1 MSNWND
7 TRVCYAA
14 VGIPQ
19 GLIVDQESGE
29 IAGAVRRGGELVSL
43 EQAEYEMWT
52 TLLTPLTLDAAL
64 EVASIRSWSGPE
76 SIIARLGELNLLVPI
91 DPGQAM
97 NGTLSRLR
105 PIPLGCGLG
114 NMGGESMQF
123 EIQNATLSRPSP
135 ILLDVVSVMFWW
147 EFDGISTLD
156 EAVAL
161 VTSRVPGLS
170 LHQANTIAAQLVFVL
185 MVNRALYLD
194 SPRTSAN

>member
-1 MSNWND
+1 MSDGND
-7 TRVCYAA
+7 ARGCYVA

-19 GLIVDQESGE
+19 GLIVDQENGE

-43 EQAEYEMWT
+43 GQAEYGMWA
-52 TLLTPLTLDAAL
+52 TLLTPLTLDAAIK
-64 EVASIRSWSGPE
+64 VASTCGWSGPE
-76 SIIARLGELNLLVPI
+76 SIIARLGELDLLAPI

-114 NMGGESMQF
+114 NMGGDSMQF

-147 EFDGISTLD
+147 EFDGISTLA

-161 VTSRVPGLS
+161 VTSRVPGLP
-170 LHQANTIAAQLVFVL
+170 LHQANTIAARLVFVL
-185 MVNRALYLD
+185 MVNRTLYLD
-194 SPRTSAN
+194 SPRASAS

>member
-7 TRVCYAA
+7 TGSCYAA

-19 GLIVDQESGE
+19 GLIVDQENSE

-43 EQAEYEMWT
+43 EPAEYGMWT
-52 TLLTPLTLDAAL
+52 ALLTPLTLDAAIKI
-64 EVASIRSWSGPE
+64 AAIRSWKGPE
-76 SIIARLGELNLLVPI
+76 SIIARLGELNLLAPI
-91 DPGQAM
+91 DPGNAM
-97 NGTLSRLR
+97 NDALSRLR

-114 NMGGESMQF
+114 NMGGDSMQF

-135 ILLDVVSVMFWW
+135 ISLDVVSVMFWW
-147 EFDGISTLD
+147 EFDGLNTLQ

-170 LHQANTIAAQLVFVL
+170 LHQANTIAAQLAFVL
-185 MVNRALYLD
+185 MVNRMLYLD
-194 SPRTSAN
+194 SPRTSTN